1 MKSAACACGRT
12 LPACNRRCDPSGSS
26 TQRRV
31 PVQSRVVGS
40 SPGGARPVL
49 TRWFRIFMIWTGFWI
64 TADHGIACGNP
75 LTELRSGGRQV
86 GRLRRPERAGGPTH
100 ADVHARL
107 ERRFPL
113 RASLGSRP
121 CWMRWRPC
129 RHLGSSNLMAPAV
142 ERTSTPSHRAPMRAA
157 TASSAPPWRAPGT
170 ASTRPCTA
178 TACSTSTPP
187 CTTTPP
193 TTNTDPPA
201 WPYRPSSSTDGN
213 GGAVSAPAS
222 SP

>member
-31 PVQSRVVGS
+31 RVQSRVVGS
-40 SPGGARPVL
+40 SRGGARPVL
-49 TRWFRIFMIWTGFWI
+49 TRWFRIFMICTGFWI

-100 ADVHARL
+100 GDVHARL

-113 RASLGSRP
+113 QAPRELASQLRSRP

-129 RHLGSSNLMAPAV
+129 RHLGSCNLMAPAV
-142 ERTSTPSHRAPMRAA
+142 ERRACGSSDPCCARSTNH
-157 TASSAPPWRAPGT
+157 
-170 ASTRPCTA
+170 
-178 TACSTSTPP
+178 
-187 CTTTPP
+187 
-193 TTNTDPPA
+193 NDE
-201 WPYRPSSSTDGN
+201 
-213 GGAVSAPAS
+213 
-222 SP
+222 

>member
-31 PVQSRVVGS
+31 RVQSRVVGS
-40 SPGGARPVL
+40 SRGGARPVL
-49 TRWFRIFMIWTGFWI
+49 TRWFRIFMICTGFWI

-113 RASLGSRP
+113 RAPRELASQLRSRP
-121 CWMRWRPC
+121 CWMRWRPR
-129 RHLGSSNLMAPAV
+129 RHYGLSNLMAPAV
-142 ERTSTPSHRAPMRAA
+142 ERKACGSGVAAGNSTLLMREEYK
-157 TASSAPPWRAPGT
+157 P
-170 ASTRPCTA
+170 
-178 TACSTSTPP
+178 
-187 CTTTPP
+187 
-193 TTNTDPPA
+193 
-201 WPYRPSSSTDGN
+201 
-213 GGAVSAPAS
+213 
-222 SP
+222 